1 VTGPGGSYREGG
13 ASRHEAAGGRP
24 TSGVNAVYDARVVP
38 GQGAAPVG
46 ETVPAGVIVPVGVI
60 VLADGETAGRESGP
74 ASPSRGRSWLGRSW
88 LARSGLGSSR
98 RGRSGRGR
106 SWRVAFFGLALA
118 GLVGFGTWALFG
130 SQLLAVR
137 SVVVTGTHL
146 VPAAE
151 VLAVA
156 GVEPGTPLI
165 RVNAGQVAAR
175 IETIR
180 QIRGVRVTRSWPDR
194 VVIVVLER
202 TPALAVTA
210 QGGGFDL
217 VDADGVIVRWAA
229 SRPAGLPLYPVITA
243 VASLRGDPDLGAAA
257 AVLGELPA
265 RLRHSVESVAVPSPD
280 QVTLEL
286 SGGITVV
293 WGGTDRPAQKAQEL
307 TVLMATHSHYYDV
320 SAQGTLMTK

>member
-38 GQGAAPVG
+38 GQGAAPAG
-46 ETVPAGVIVPVGVI
+46 EAVLASVTAPAGG
-60 VLADGETAGRESGP
+60 DTAGRDTARESGP
-74 ASPSRGRSWLGRSW
+74 ASPSRAHSRRARSWLGRS
-88 LARSGLGSSR
+88 R
-98 RGRSGRGR
+98 RGRSGGGR
-106 SWRVAFFGLALA
+106 SWRVVFFGLALA
-118 GLVGFGTWALFG
+118 GLVGFATWALFG

-151 VLAVA
+151 VLEVA

-210 QGGGFDL
+210 PGGGFDL

-229 SRPAGLPLYPVITA
+229 TRPGLPLYPVTAA

-265 RLRHSVESVAVPSPD
+265 WLRHSVESVTVPSPD

-286 SGGITVV
+286 SGEITIV